1 MCSPRETVFEKRKK
15 MTMWEFLS
23 TISRY
28 KVSKWC
34 NPTTIHPSLRL
45 VVGNS
50 SVHATLK
57 AALSPEVAC
66 IIRKKQDFVV

>member
-1 MCSPRETVFEKRKK
+1 LKKEK
-15 MTMWEFLS
+15 MTMWEFLP

-28 KVSKWC
+28 KVSEWC
-34 NPTTIHPSLRL
+34 NPTTTHPSLWL
-45 VVGNS
+45 AVGNS
-50 SVHATLK
+50 AIHAALK